1 MLHVPAYNTML
12 NSNVYDSKLKHL
24 GIKTNNKILCWSLS
38 VLTLFITT
46 TGVLAQNRL
55 NIAEVK
61 EGLHVITGPGGNI
74 GVRLTSEGVILID
87 DKFPQDFEEIQSLVA
102 QVSDLP
108 VRYVINT
115 HHHGDHSGSNAGF
128 LQVAEVIAHKNAR
141 DNMIRGNQDG
151 LLRVI
156 YTVETS
162 VFLGGV
168 EVQAFYMGR
177 GHTNGDSVV
186 YFPDLKTVH
195 GGDLLHG
202 TAPFVDYGNGGS
214 TSGWVGTMNNILSLD
229 FDTAIPGHGSIMD
242 RRDVLNFRN
251 QMEAVRER
259 MTSLIR
265 NGLDAGD
272 APERIKDSSLSWTQ
286 AEDGLFMQRSI
297 PGFFDEI
304 SAEIE

>member
-1 MLHVPAYNTML
+1 M
-12 NSNVYDSKLKHL
+12 KLKNL
-24 GIKTNNKILCWSLS
+24 GIKTTNKILPWLLS
-38 VLTLFITT
+38 VLALFITT

-55 NIAEVK
+55 NIDEVK

-141 DNMIRGNQDG
+141 DNMIRGDQDG
-151 LLRVI
+151 LPRMI
-156 YTVETS
+156 YTNETS
-162 VFLGGV
+162 VFLGGI

-202 TAPFVDYGNGGS
+202 IAPFVDYGNGGS
-214 TSGWVGTMNNILSLD
+214 TRGWVGTMNNILSLD

-242 RRDVLNFRN
+242 RRDVVNFRN

-259 MTSLIR
+259 MAGLIR
-265 NGLDAGD
+265 NGLDADD
-272 APERIKDSSLSWTQ
+272 APERIKDSGLSWTQ
-286 AEDGLFMQRSI
+286 ADDGLFMQRSI

>member
-1 MLHVPAYNTML
+1 MVRIM
-12 NSNVYDSKLKHL
+12 KLKHL
-24 GIKTNNKILCWSLS
+24 GIKTNNEILSWLLS

-55 NIAEVK
+55 NIDEVK

-151 LLRVI
+151 LPRMI
-156 YTVETS
+156 YTNETS

-202 TAPFVDYGNGGS
+202 IAPFVDYGNGGS
-214 TSGWVGTMNNILSLD
+214 TRGWVGTMNNILSLD

-272 APERIKDSSLSWTQ
+272 APERIKDSGLSWTQ

-304 SAEIE
+304 STEIE

>member
-1 MLHVPAYNTML
+1 MVRIM
-12 NSNVYDSKLKHL
+12 KLKHL
-24 GIKTNNKILCWSLS
+24 GIKTNNEILSWLLS

-55 NIAEVK
+55 NIDEVK

-151 LLRVI
+151 LPRMI
-156 YTVETS
+156 YTNETS

-202 TAPFVDYGNGGS
+202 IAPFVDYGNGGS
-214 TSGWVGTMNNILSLD
+214 TRGWVGTMNNILSLD

-272 APERIKDSSLSWTQ
+272 APERIKDSGLSWTQ